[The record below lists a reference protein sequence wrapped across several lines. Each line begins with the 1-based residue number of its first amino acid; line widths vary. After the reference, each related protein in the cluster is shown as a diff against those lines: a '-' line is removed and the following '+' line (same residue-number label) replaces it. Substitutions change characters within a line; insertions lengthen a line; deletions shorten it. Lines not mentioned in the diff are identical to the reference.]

1 MLIIHLQCFRAAGET
16 WTSETCFLCERH
28 KGQCGGGTEADD

>member
-16 WTSETCFLCERH
+16 WTSETRFLCERH